1 MMGFDFNS
9 LHTEV
14 RLQVQRSRGPGGQNV
29 NKRNTSVQLWWSV
42 QDSALLS
49 EQQKLLLLTRLANQL
64 TQEGCI
70 FIRADAFRDLEMNK
84 KDAFQRLILIIQK
97 SLHVEKPRKK
107 TKPTYSSKLKS
118 KKTKENRS
126 EKKSLRRKVDW

>member
-1 MMGFDFNS
+1 MTGFDIHS
-9 LHTEV
+9 LHAEV

-42 QDSALLS
+42 QDSALLN

-64 TQEGCI
+64 TQDGCI
-70 FIRADAFRDLEMNK
+70 FIRADTFRDLEMNK
-84 KDAFQRLILIIQK
+84 KDAFQRLITIIQK
-97 SLHVEKPRKK
+97 CLHVEKPRKK